1 MAIEWSDVAWTE
13 RLILKAGCLSAR
25 GDGDT
30 IAADDD
36 SP

>member
-1 MAIEWSDVAWTE
+1 MAIEWSDVAWRE